1 MNNSRAGSRVKRKVN
16 PRRGGAVYVK
26 VLSLVHVCLFSFS
39 KPCRRIKVGK
49 AGGSRQRPDHGGPC
63 EPC

>member
-1 MNNSRAGSRVKRKVN
+1 MSNSRAGSRVRRKVN
-16 PRRGGAVYVK
+16 PPRGWGRICK
-26 VLSLVHVCLFSFS
+26 GTESGTCMPIFFS